1 MEIVFEV
8 LSLALGVVE
17 GHVVPE
23 RTVQIYAV
31 RLLLEDRQ
39 HDVRRGGGR
48 RRRGHGSG
56 KVPESLITPS
66 RGG

>member
-17 GHVVPE
+17 GYVVAE
-23 RTVQIYAV
+23 RTVEV
-31 RLLLEDRQ
+31 DWVCFLLEDGQ
-39 HDVRRGGGR
+39 HDVGCGGGPR
-48 RRRGHGSG
+48 GRRRGHD
-56 KVPESLITPS
+56 